1 METCDYCTDHL
12 DPYPPSP
19 VLDPGTDEVR
29 LACDRCGHVVTL
41 ELAPGARSALAA

>member
-1 METCDYCTDHL
+1 MDTCEYCTDHL
-12 DPYPPSP
+12 DPHPAFP

-41 ELAPGARSALAA
+41 KLTRPRRALAA